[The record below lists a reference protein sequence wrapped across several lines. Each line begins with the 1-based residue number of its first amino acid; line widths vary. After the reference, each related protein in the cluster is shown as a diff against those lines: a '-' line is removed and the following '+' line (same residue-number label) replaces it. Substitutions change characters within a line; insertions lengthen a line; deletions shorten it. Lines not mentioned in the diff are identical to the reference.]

1 MSKAVILAATAA
13 LAIALLSLDADA
25 GRGRGKKSRTVV
37 VATTTTT
44 APTLPACVPW
54 DPNPPTCTAADG
66 TVIDDEVRAAYCAA
80 QCIPV
85 PHPDGFCEVGTCI
98 ASDHYGFPNCSWTP
112 GPCN

>member
-66 TVIDDEVRAAYCAA
+66 TVIDDEVRAAHCEDV
-80 QCIPV
+80 CV
-85 PHPDGFCEVGTCI
+85 TLLGPDGSVECSECVP
-98 ASDHYGFPNCSWTP
+98 SDEYGFPNCWWSRS
-112 GPCN
+112 CN